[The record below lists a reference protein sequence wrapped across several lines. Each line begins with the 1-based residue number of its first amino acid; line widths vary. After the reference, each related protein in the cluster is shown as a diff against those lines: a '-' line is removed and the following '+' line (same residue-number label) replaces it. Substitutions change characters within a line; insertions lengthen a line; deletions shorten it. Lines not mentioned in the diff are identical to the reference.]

1 MKGMKKLNNTGKYE
15 DIINLSHHISK
26 KHPQMTMESRA
37 AQFAPF
43 AALVGYEDAV
53 RETARLTTKRIEL
66 KKKKKNILDMKLQM
80 LKEQMNVQIYPE
92 ISIIYFVPDFKKNGG
107 KYIKIS
113 GTIKKID
120 EYKQLLILDDKTQI
134 PINEVISIAG
144 ESLIVN

>member
-1 MKGMKKLNNTGKYE
+1 MKSTGKYE
-15 DIINLSHHISK
+15 DIINLPHHISK

-43 AALVGYEDAV
+43 AALVGYEDAIE
-53 RETARLTTKRIEL
+53 ETARLTIKRIEL
-66 KKKKKNILDMKLQM
+66 NEEEKNILDMKLQM
-80 LKEQMNVQIYPE
+80 LKEQMHVQIYPE
-92 ISIIYFVPDFKKNGG
+92 ISIMYFVPDLKKDGG

-134 PINEVISIAG
+134 PISEIISIVG
-144 ESLIVN
+144 DSLIVN

>member
-1 MKGMKKLNNTGKYE
+1 MKSTGKYE
-15 DIINLSHHISK
+15 DIINLPHHISK

-53 RETARLTTKRIEL
+53 EETARLTTKRIEL
-66 KKKKKNILDMKLQM
+66 NEEEKNILDMKLQM
-80 LKEQMNVQIYPE
+80 LKEQMHVQIYPE
-92 ISIIYFVPDFKKNGG
+92 ISIMYFVPDLKKEGG

-134 PINEVISIAG
+134 PISEIISIVG
-144 ESLIVN
+144 DSLIIN

>member
-1 MKGMKKLNNTGKYE
+1 MKSTGKYE
-15 DIINLSHHISK
+15 DIINLPHHISK

-53 RETARLTTKRIEL
+53 EETARLTTKRIEL
-66 KKKKKNILDMKLQM
+66 NEKKKNILDMKLQM
-80 LKEQMNVQIYPE
+80 LKEQMHVQIYPE
-92 ISIIYFVPDFKKNGG
+92 ISVMYFVPDLKKEGG

-134 PINEVISIAG
+134 PISEIISIVG
-144 ESLIVN
+144 DSLIIN

>member
-1 MKGMKKLNNTGKYE
+1 MKSTGKYE
-15 DIINLSHHISK
+15 DIINLPHHISK

-53 RETARLTTKRIEL
+53 EETARLTTKRIEL
-66 KKKKKNILDMKLQM
+66 NEEEKNILDMKLQM
-80 LKEQMNVQIYPE
+80 LKEQMHVQIYPE
-92 ISIIYFVPDFKKNGG
+92 ISVMYFVPDLKKEGG

-134 PINEVISIAG
+134 PISEIISIVG
-144 ESLIVN
+144 DSLIVN

>member
-66 KKKKKNILDMKLQM
+66 NEEEKNILDMKLQM

>member
-1 MKGMKKLNNTGKYE
+1 MKSTGKYE
-15 DIINLSHHISK
+15 DIINLPHHISK

-53 RETARLTTKRIEL
+53 EETARLTTKRIEL
-66 KKKKKNILDMKLQM
+66 NEEEKNILDMKLQM
-80 LKEQMNVQIYPE
+80 LKEQMHVQIYPE
-92 ISIIYFVPDFKKNGG
+92 ISIMYFVPDLKKDGG

-113 GTIKKID
+113 GTIKKVD

-134 PINEVISIAG
+134 PINEIISILG

>member
-1 MKGMKKLNNTGKYE
+1 MKGMKKLNNTRKYE

-66 KKKKKNILDMKLQM
+66 NECANI
-80 LKEQMNVQIYPE
+80 
-92 ISIIYFVPDFKKNGG
+92 S
-107 KYIKIS
+107 
-113 GTIKKID
+113 
-120 EYKQLLILDDKTQI
+120 
-134 PINEVISIAG
+134 
-144 ESLIVN
+144 